1 MLSIVCV
8 LTVLLSLLVRT
19 ITPYLMPVSTGVI
32 LVAILVNPSTAFI
45 VNIMLSMVAALLAS
59 GSSGLFTAA
68 MFSIMITPILSSPL
82 VFIVFRKRQQR
93 TTVLLT
99 GLVIGVANMLIAIAM
114 GFVNNTDLNGIFI
127 NSLWSAGS
135 GLLSAMFWHRL
146 ATADGV
152 DVQLGYLGQTAG
164 TFRILRN
171 RCSDG

>member
-1 MLSIVCV
+1 MVTTAEGVRRILLERIRYVERIGRIMRYDCTDGAVDSLSIR
-8 LTVLLSLLVRT
+8 SSFRD
-19 ITPYLMPVSTGVI
+19 
-32 LVAILVNPSTAFI
+32 
-45 VNIMLSMVAALLAS
+45 MVAPLLAS

-135 GLLSAMFWHRL
+135 GLLSAMFCIGIGPSERFS
-146 ATADGV
+146 T
-152 DVQLGYLGQTAG
+152 
-164 TFRILRN
+164 TFR
-171 RCSDG
+171 